1 MALIKHMLAL
11 ATILATTP
19 SIHCVRFTYDLPHRS
34 HLDMPTSFFTTSVE
48 LQIGT
53 LFDTIL
59 TTRPGQRQPL
69 VLDVGANSGYYSLLA
84 ASHNASV
91 YAFELQS
98 TCVAGIKDRLTAN
111 PHLQSNVMV
120 YNLGLGDSDIIS
132 LPSDSEVCDG
142 GFGTQGLTSKAGQH
156 TRRESTAVIVPPTA
170 VVQDWWT
177 IDLVKMDT
185 EGGEV
190 GVLKHM
196 IPMIASGRI
205 KNVIVEILPPAWQRR
220 RHSFEAGARLF
231 DRLVAASKRAV
242 LLHDPTP
249 FPPDAVA
256 PGEQVAGMPT
266 FAIRDMKLLL
276 ENRKETNPGCNVW
289 FQF

>member
-1 MALIKHMLAL
+1 MSVIVQAFIVATLANAAL
-11 ATILATTP
+11 AHGA
-19 SIHCVRFTYDLPHRS
+19 RFTYELDHRR
-34 HLDMPTSFFTTSVE
+34 HLDMPTSFFTSSVE

-53 LFDTIL
+53 LFDKIL
-59 TTRPGQRQPL
+59 QASKQQRQPI

-98 TCVAGIKDRLTAN
+98 TCVAGIKDRLKAN

-120 YNLGLGDSDIIS
+120 FNLGLGDSDIIS
-132 LPSDSEVCDG
+132 LPVDSEVCDG
-142 GFGTQGLTSKAGQH
+142 GFGTQGLTSKAGER
-156 TRRESTAVIVPPTA
+156 TRRESTAVIVPPTT

-196 IPMIASGRI
+196 VPMVARGRI
-205 KNVIVEILPPAWQRR
+205 KNVIVEILPRTWQLR
-220 RHSFEAGARLF
+220 RHSFDEGAALF
-231 DRLVAASKRAV
+231 AHLQSLSKRAV
-242 LLHDPTP
+242 LLSDPTP
-249 FPPDAVA
+249 FPPEAVA
-256 PGEQVAGMPT
+256 LGVEVAGMPT
-266 FAIRDMKLLL
+266 YQITNMKLLL
-276 ENRKETNPGCNVW
+276 ENRVETQAGCNVW